1 VPEFRYKALTS
12 TGEVQHGWMTVPD
25 ERELEDRLRVTGS
38 YLVTAEERAQKKT
51 APKHTDGKVD
61 RKQLL
66 AFVEYLAGSAQVG
79 MPILTTLTDVQ
90 GRLESKILRKIV
102 GEIHYAL
109 SEEGKSL
116 SDAMAEHPRAFPNVY
131 IATIEAGEASGR
143 LDFVLNQ
150 LVEYLDWQETISGQ
164 VKQATM
170 YPIIVMGAVA
180 GLIVVLVAFVF
191 PRILPVLLART
202 TELPLPTRIVMDVS
216 TALRKY
222 WLILVALIVGSVFI
236 FRAARKTERGSIA
249 IDRMLLRL
257 PIFGELLHQV
267 NMARVVTYLGLFYRS
282 GVEVMLAMSLVERM
296 LTNRIV
302 ADAVHA
308 ARDAVEGGATLATA
322 FSQGTMFP
330 SVVVRSVA
338 LGETT
343 GQLDESLAR
352 ATAYY
357 AREVPAA
364 VRRLITALQPAL
376 IVVMGSVVLLV
387 ALAMI
392 LPILSIYNQ
401 IGKH

>member
-1 VPEFRYKALTS
+1 MPEFFYKALTS
-12 TGEVQHGWMTVPD
+12 AGQVQTGWMTAPD
-25 ERELEDRLRVTGS
+25 ELDVEERLRSAGS
-38 YLVTAEERAQKKT
+38 FLVSAEERAKAKSG
-51 APKHTDGKVD
+51 PKHTDGKVH

-79 MPILTTLTDVQ
+79 MPILTTLNDVQ
-90 GRLESKILRKIV
+90 TRLESKLLRKIV
-102 GEIHYAL
+102 GELHHAL

-116 SDAMAEHPRAFPNVY
+116 SDAMMDHPIAFPTVY

-170 YPIIVMGAVA
+170 YPLIVLGAVG
-180 GLIVVLVAFVF
+180 GLIIVLVAFVF
-191 PRILPVLLART
+191 PRILPVLLARSA
-202 TELPLPTRIVMDVS
+202 ELPLPTRIVMGAS
-216 TALRKY
+216 SALRTY
-222 WLILVALIVGSVFI
+222 WWVLLFFIGSVVFAY
-236 FRAARKTERGSIA
+236 RWARKTDKGSLA
-249 IDRMLLRL
+249 IDQMLLNM
-257 PIFGELLHQV
+257 PIFGHLLREV

-282 GVEVMLAMSLVERM
+282 GVEVILALSLVERM

-302 ADAVHA
+302 GNAVRA
-308 ARDAVEGGATLATA
+308 ARDAIEGGATMAAA
-322 FSQGTMFP
+322 FSQGSMFP
-330 SVVVRSVA
+330 SVVIRSVA

-376 IVVMGSVVLLV
+376 ILTMGSVVLLV

>member
-1 VPEFRYKALTS
+1 V
-12 TGEVQHGWMTVPD
+12 
-25 ERELEDRLRVTGS
+25 
-38 YLVTAEERAQKKT
+38 
-51 APKHTDGKVD
+51 KHTDGKVN

-79 MPILTTLTDVQ
+79 MPILTTLNDVQ
-90 GRLESKILRKIV
+90 GRLESKLLRKIV
-102 GEIHYAL
+102 GEVHYSL

-116 SDAMAEHPRAFPNVY
+116 SDAMAQHPLAFPTVY

-170 YPIIVMGAVA
+170 YPLIILGAVG
-180 GLIVVLVAFVF
+180 GLIIILVTFVF
-191 PRILPVLLART
+191 PRILPVLLARSAV
-202 TELPLPTRIVMDVS
+202 LPLPTRIVMAVS
-216 TALRKY
+216 GALRTY
-222 WLILVALIVGSVFI
+222 WWILVALIGGGVFG
-236 FRAARKTERGSIA
+236 FRALRKTDKGSLA
-249 IDRMLLRL
+249 IDRMLLNM
-257 PIFGELLHQV
+257 PIFGHLLHEV

-282 GVEVMLAMSLVERM
+282 GVEVILAMSLVERM

-302 ADAVHA
+302 ANSVRA
-308 ARDAVEGGATLATA
+308 ARDAVEGGATMAAA
-322 FSQGTMFP
+322 FSQGSMFP
-330 SVVVRSVA
+330 SVVIRSVA

-376 IVVMGSVVLLV
+376 IMMMGSVVLLV